1 MSASHESRPSW
12 RYVRV
17 MHKGESM
24 YLSMSGVSY
33 RAALV
38 VVLCGS
44 LVGYAQQ
51 TPQLPGNYPSKPIRV
66 LVGSSAGGGVDAI
79 TRAVM
84 HKLSETWRR
93 SIVVDNRTGA
103 GGVIALEVLA
113 QSAPDGYTLYGGGSQ
128 VTTATPLKKIAFDTR
143 KAFAPVA
150 QMTSQS
156 YLLLVNPATPV
167 TSVKELIAY
176 AKSRPG
182 ALSYGSAGIGAATHL
197 GTELFKSMAGGM
209 DMVHIPYKG
218 NGPAFIALMGGEIH
232 MMFTGGIGG
241 GPHLKSGRL
250 RAIAV
255 TSLRRMQ
262 AFPELPTVS
271 ESGVPGFELDNMYG
285 IYAPAAV
292 PPSILLALNRE
303 IGQII
308 NSPEVKEKLAADGSE
323 AAPPNSPAEF
333 KNRFAKEVDK
343 WEQFIRKSKIK
354 LE

>member
-1 MSASHESRPSW
+1 MHLSAREIPQGMALLILACVPITSH
-12 RYVRV
+12 
-17 MHKGESM
+17 
-24 YLSMSGVSY
+24 
-33 RAALV
+33 
-38 VVLCGS
+38 
-44 LVGYAQQ
+44 AQQ
-51 TPQLPGNYPSKPIRV
+51 MSRLPDNYPAKTIRV

-84 HKLSETWRR
+84 HKLGESWQR

-103 GGVIALEVLA
+103 GGVIAVELLA
-113 QSAPDGYTLYGGGSQ
+113 QAAPDGYTLYGGGSQ
-128 VTTATPLKKIAFDTR
+128 ITTATPLKKIAFDTR
-143 KAFAPVA
+143 KAIAPVA
-150 QMTSQS
+150 QMTTQS
-156 YLLLVNPATPV
+156 YLLLVNPAMPV
-167 TSVKELIAY
+167 NSVKDLIAY

-182 ALSYGSAGIGAATHL
+182 TLSYGSAGIGAATHL
-197 GTELFKSMAGGM
+197 GTELFKSMAGGI
-209 DMVHIPYKG
+209 DMVHVPYKG

-241 GPHLKSGRL
+241 APHLKSGKL

-262 AFPELPTVS
+262 AFPDLPTVS

-292 PPSILLALNRE
+292 PSSILFALNRE
-303 IGQII
+303 IGRIT

-323 AAPPNSPAEF
+323 AAPLNSPAEF
-333 KNRFAKEVDK
+333 KIRFAKEVDK
-343 WEQFIRKSKIK
+343 WERFIQKSKTK